1 MFKKLTSLLLTLT
14 LCSTFM
20 VGWAADETETV
31 KDNFNSAAIKTQ
43 GSDKAGYTNT
53 YTSELMNITRDAAN
67 RVLQNT
73 TVSISEEGYEGKAL
87 QLTPDS
93 YEEYGESHTPKNRM
107 QGKVFAINDKL
118 NAAEISYRFSVQN
131 RGTGDEEA
139 VRMYCGF
146 SSTDSFEY
154 EPALTIYENS
164 IVLKGAEDTNFLY
177 ETGIWYTAKFV
188 VTKDKVQVS
197 ILNTNGDVLASSEAA
212 GSFSN
217 ASIGF
222 SNPESQAVGFSMRID
237 DAVLTRYRTAD
248 AKTTFEDVSVMH
260 WAYDDIEKLYQN
272 QIAGGKTETL
282 FAPDDF
288 ISREEFIKMAVGTMN
303 VELSAAKSAFT
314 DVAEN
319 SWYAP
324 YVATAVELGLASGIS
339 ETEFG
344 VGKSLTREDAMVILD
359 RILTNKQVEVP
370 ESSDLTFADK
380 DTVSEYAVLS
390 VSRVVAA
397 GLIKG
402 DDKNCVNPKQPLT
415 RAEVCAVISRLL
427 DLTAAEEVGDR
438 LAQQQPPEFN
448 PEAFDRELICTID
461 FENGAKLPENVS
473 ASASFNPEK
482 LDRSVGYESKTSY
495 RMDAVDGGATN
506 NLSFAVS
513 NLDLKVGDT
522 LIFIAKAK
530 PDQLY
535 GTAYRSGKN
544 NFGEGMR
551 TNLVLRNTTTGD
563 ILRTYQIGETICG
576 TRDWVSSMQFAECT
590 FECDRVSIQVYLYDT
605 VNEGTGWFDE
615 LSLYRVAFDPFQDAI
630 LERPNYKGLIY
641 GEGGEGD
648 INLSTR
654 VKPYGGVYNLEQC
667 EVNAKIVDK
676 NDNVVLSS
684 KLTDIESEIKI
695 SFSSKH
701 LTMGE
706 DYYLQLTMDN
716 TVTGVQH
723 SFREW
728 TLRKR
733 PADYRPNN
741 YFDEY
746 GRFVFDG
753 EPTFMQAIYGMNYI
767 YDEID
772 DIAGSPVNV
781 LIPYGW
787 TWFSVKNTNDTGIT
801 VKADAD
807 LMDYAQSKGI
817 KLVPSLKA
825 FTYDASV
832 SAGYFTSVFKTPD
845 VQKEVY
851 EDFAEAMDHP
861 AVLGY
866 YLSDEQSAGRYGAFV
881 EWQNR
886 ILSENDI
893 DGVTFNTF
901 SHDLDSRSQVRFADT
916 TNCSEYAIGRG
927 NGTDNLYDVTK
938 YLSDVSK
945 NVPKNNRPFY
955 AVLQCYDSV
964 VYSSDPSSIK
974 NGPTAAEWRNMVYQ
988 VVCMNL
994 QGIIWYSLFDMNQEE
1009 GRVQNKPFS
1018 ETWPVFSGVM
1028 EELEKFYP
1036 MILSTEAAPNV
1047 EVKAGDWFTHI
1058 AKRHEGKTYLFTTNT
1073 SRNLQTA
1080 RIQVE
1085 GAKSVKGLYSGE
1097 TYKVDKNGWFEV
1109 EYPSIGVEVF
1119 EIEQNDFLSPE
1130 AEQPYIGFFNDNT
1143 SYFISN
1149 DTDYHSTEWKLH
1161 VPEDVASVEY
1171 AVKIS
1176 DKAKLYINGVEMP
1189 ANGTV
1194 SLAGVSTLEVTV
1206 VAEDSR
1212 FSTTQTYEVIKG
1224 GAYE

>member
-14 LCSTFM
+14 LCSSFM
-20 VGWAADETETV
+20 VGWAADETEIV
-31 KDNFNSAAIKTQ
+31 KDDFNSTAIKKQ
-43 GSDKAGYTNT
+43 GSDTAGYTNT
-53 YTSELMNITRDAAN
+53 YTSKIMNITRDAAN
-67 RVLQNT
+67 RVLQDT

-87 QLTPDS
+87 QFAPDS

-146 SSTDSFEY
+146 SSIDTFDY
-154 EPALTIYENS
+154 ETALTIYENS
-164 IVLKGAEDTNFLY
+164 IILKGAEDASFLY
-177 ETGIWYTAKFV
+177 ETGTWYTAKFV

-212 GSFSN
+212 GSFDN

-237 DAVLTRYRTAD
+237 DAVVTRYRTAD

-260 WAYDDIEKLYQN
+260 WAYDDIEKLYQK

-288 ISREEFIKMAVGTMN
+288 ISREEFIKMAVGTMD

-359 RILTNKQVEVP
+359 RILTHKQVEVP
-370 ESSDLTFADK
+370 ESADLTFADK
-380 DTVSEYAVLS
+380 DTISEYAALS

-402 DDKNCVNPKQPLT
+402 DDQKCVNPKQPLT

-427 DLTAAEEVGDR
+427 DLTAEEEVGDR
-438 LAQQQPPEFN
+438 LAQQQPPEFD
-448 PEAFDRELICTID
+448 PEAFERELICTID
-461 FENGAKLPENVS
+461 FENGAKMPENVS

-482 LDRSVGYESKTSY
+482 LDRTVGYESKTSY
-495 RMDAVDGGATN
+495 RMDAVDGAAAN
-506 NLSFAVS
+506 SISFSVK

-522 LIFIAKAK
+522 LIFTAKAK
-530 PDQLY
+530 PEKIY
-535 GTAYRSGKN
+535 GTSYLNGKD

-551 TNLVLRNTTTGD
+551 SNMVLRNSTTGEV
-563 ILRTYQIGETICG
+563 LRTYQVSDTIYG
-576 TRDWVSSMQFAECT
+576 TRDWVTTMQYAECT
-590 FECDRVSIQVYLYDT
+590 FDCNRVSIQTYLYNT
-605 VNEGTGWFDE
+605 VTEGTGWFDE
-615 LSLYRVAFDPFQDAI
+615 LSLYRVAFDAFQDAI

-648 INLSTR
+648 INLSTS

-706 DYYLQLTMDN
+706 DYYLQLTLDN
-716 TVTGVQH
+716 PVTGKQH

-746 GRFVFDG
+746 GRFVIDG
-753 EPTFMQAIYGMNYI
+753 KPTFMQAIYGMNYV

-772 DIAGSPVNV
+772 DIAGSPINV

-787 TWFSVKNTNDTGIT
+787 TWFSVKNTKDSGIT
-801 VKADAD
+801 VTADTE
-807 LMDYAQSKGI
+807 LMDYAQSKGV
-817 KLVPSLKA
+817 KLIPSLKA

-832 SAGYFTSVFKTPD
+832 SFGYFTSVFKTPD
-845 VQKEVY
+845 VQKDVY
-851 EDFAEAMDHP
+851 EGFAEAMDHP

-866 YLSDEQSAGRYGAFV
+866 YLSDEQTAGRYGPFV

-886 ILSENDI
+886 VLSEKDL
-893 DGVTFNTF
+893 DGITFNTF
-901 SHDLDSRSQVRFADT
+901 SHGFASRDQVRFADIVNCSSYTT
-916 TNCSEYAIGRG
+916 TNMAR
-927 NGTDNLYDVTK
+927 VTE
-938 YLSDVSK
+938 YLSDVTTT
-945 NVPKNNRPFY
+945 VPKGNRPFY
-955 AVLQCYDSV
+955 GVMQCYDSI
-964 VYSSDPSSIK
+964 VYSSTGSGR
-974 NGPTAAEWRNMVYQ
+974 GPTAAEWRNMVYQ
-988 VVCMNL
+988 AVCMNL
-994 QGIIWYSLFDMNQEE
+994 QGIIWYSLFDMRGEE
-1009 GRVQNKPFS
+1009 GRVQNKPLS

-1036 MILSTEAAPNV
+1036 VILSTEAAPNV

-1058 AKRHEGKTYLFTTNT
+1058 AKRHEGKTYLFTTNM

-1119 EIEQNDFLSPE
+1119 EIEQDDFLSPE

-1189 ANGTV
+1189 ASGTV
-1194 SLAGVSTLEVTV
+1194 SLAGVDTLEVTV